1 MKIARALLLAVCVGS
16 LSGCGG
22 PPIDGAYRDSVNPS
36 VRYELREGGLWSA
49 ELVVDVPSGVF
60 PHGAGQRLE
69 GNFTRRGDV
78 LELVCTAS
86 SRQDPISG
94 EFRKDDADLAAYN
107 HRLRVEADALVPVD
121 ANGETESVFATDL
134 NPFGARRLHKEA
146 RP

>member
-1 MKIARALLLAVCVGS
+1 MKIARALSLAICVGCF
-16 LSGCGG
+16 SGCGG
-22 PPIDGAYRDSVNPS
+22 PPVIGTYRDAVNPA

-94 EFRKDDADLAAYN
+94 EFRKD
-107 HRLRVEADALVPVD
+107 EALVAVD
-121 ANGETESVFATDL
+121 ANGGTESIFATDL
-134 NPFGARRLHKEA
+134 NPFGARRLQKEA